1 MRMSDQNFN
10 PWWKHVNDYLQFE
23 ERQEFLRGAMG
34 YRPNNKQEAML
45 SLLLAGYTNQK
56 FDIPKSLGSRNDSKS

>member
-10 PWWKHVNDYLQFE
+10 PWWKRVNEYLQFE
-23 ERQEFLRGAMG
+23 EKDEFLRGAMG

-45 SLLLAGYTNQK
+45 GLLLAGYTNQK
-56 FDIPKSLGSRNDSKS
+56 FDIPKSLGSKDDTRP

>member
-1 MRMSDQNFN
+1 MSDQNFN

>member
-1 MRMSDQNFN
+1 MSEKNFN

-23 ERQEFLRGAMG
+23 DREEFLRGAMG

-45 SLLLAGYTNQK
+45 GLLLAGYVNQK
-56 FDIPKSLGSRNDSKS
+56 FDIPKSLGSKDDNRP

>member
-1 MRMSDQNFN
+1 MSEKNFN

-23 ERQEFLRGAMG
+23 DREEFLRGAMG

-45 SLLLAGYTNQK
+45 GLLLAGYTNQK
-56 FDIPKSLGSRNDSKS
+56 FDIPKSLGSKNDNRP

>member
-1 MRMSDQNFN
+1 MSDQNFN

-34 YRPNNKQEAML
+34 YRPNNKQDAMFG
-45 SLLLAGYTNQK
+45 LLLAGYTNQK
-56 FDIPKSLGSRNDSKS
+56 FEIPKSLGSKYDSRP